1 VYDRPLYRDSVVV
14 APCLF
19 GSELNTTIFHDLRQE
34 MQHIMRHD
42 PVHPTWSFD
51 THTRPG
57 TMVVFPSRELMAKSG
72 AAREVVRRICQY
84 FSIELNASGGVGL
97 AHRRGNPACHYRS
110 GALYVLSCL
119 ALSEDTLCVS
129 FQRTCLS
136 HAVPCLLLPPK
147 AARPEHFGRG
157 HVRQSHDSF
166 SATIRVVV
174 RHWRRPT
181 VRIADPPPSSQQLH
195 GGLGR
200 GRARCGRL

>member
-42 PVHPTWSFD
+42 PAHPTWSFD

-57 TMVVFPSRELMAKSG
+57 TMVVFPSRALMAKSG
-72 AAREVVRRICQY
+72 AVREVVRRIGQY

-110 GALYVLSCL
+110 GGMYVLSCL
-119 ALSEDTLCVS
+119 DLSEDTS
-129 FQRTCLS
+129 YIMFQRTYLS

-157 HVRQSHDSF
+157 HVWQSQHPF
-166 SATIRVVV
+166 TTTIGVV
-174 RHWRRPT
+174 RWRRPT
-181 VRIADPPPSSQQLH
+181 VRIAEPPPSSQQLRGGH
-195 GGLGR
+195 G
-200 GRARCGRL
+200 